1 MRRSALSQ
9 PAQLLLAIALAAVL
23 SACAASG
30 GSKAPAANSDH
41 ILKIGFITTLQDSD
55 LETGV
60 GARNSLELAVREANA
75 RHALGDWR
83 LVVDARNDKADP
95 AEGAKVAAQLAA
107 DPSVVAVVDSTYSS
121 VAAATIPVLGHSNI
135 VQVSA
140 ANTNPGLTLGP
151 FPTEAPKR
159 VWPNYYRIVTN
170 DLDQGRLAADHAWD
184 AKGYRSVATVND
196 QQLYGQG
203 LVSVFEEQWRRRGG
217 RITSTDTIAT
227 EQKDFGALVD
237 RILGEHP
244 DFVYYGGD
252 TSGGAAFAH
261 ALYKAGFG
269 GNFMGGDTLS
279 STQFLTDS
287 GGHEG
292 MLSTSIGQPLGNDA
306 RAKRFK
312 DAYSAAGFAPGSYS
326 SYGPLTYDAG
336 TVVIQALAKVM
347 QQVDSVAAARPLLV
361 KEVGQLGTVDGVT
374 GQHSF
379 DQFGDTQNRTLTV
392 SEARNGEWKVVF
404 AGAYRD

>member
-1 MRRSALSQ
+1 MRRSAPPLVAILALTLSV
-9 PAQLLLAIALAAVL
+9 AL
-23 SACAASG
+23 SACG
-30 GSKAPAANSDH
+30 GGDPEATSDH
-41 ILKIGFITTLQDSD
+41 VIKIGFVTTLQDSD

-83 LVVDARNDKADP
+83 LEVVARNDKADP
-95 AEGAKVAAQLAA
+95 AEGAKIAAQLAA
-107 DPSVVAVVDSTYSS
+107 DPAVVAVVDSTYSS
-121 VAAATIPVLGHSNI
+121 VAAATIPVLGRSDI

-159 VWPNYYRIVTN
+159 VWPNYYRLVTN

-184 AKGYRSVATVND
+184 RKGYRSVATVND

-217 RITSTDTIAT
+217 RITSNGTIAGD
-227 EQKDFGALVD
+227 QKDFGALVS

-252 TSGGAAFAH
+252 TSGGAAFAA
-261 ALYKAGFG
+261 ALYKAGFT

-279 STQFLTDS
+279 SSQFLTDS

-292 MLSTSIGQPLGNDA
+292 MLATSIGQPLGNDA

-312 DAYSAAGFAPGSYS
+312 EAYNAAGFAPGSYS

-336 TVVIQALAKVM
+336 SLVIQALAKVM
-347 QQVDSVAAARPLLV
+347 PSVDSVAKARPLLV
-361 KEVGQLGTVDGVT
+361 AEIGQLGTVAGVT
-374 GQHSF
+374 GEHSF

-392 SEARNGEWKVVF
+392 SEARRGEWQVVF
-404 AGAYRD
+404 AGTYTD